1 MLDVGGGGQ
10 GACNVYG
17 NKWLFLKA
25 IFIFS
30 FFFFSGYGHSEKHSK
45 YNVFRFLTWYMRK
58 SLPENPKDGTVI
70 SNCTHCRV
78 SQGDGWNLSFKLPA
92 SSGPTPIHGAG
103 RKVRADLD
111 FIVH

>member
-1 MLDVGGGGQ
+1 MLDGGGHY
-10 GACNVYG
+10 ACSVYG

-30 FFFFSGYGHSEKHSK
+30 FFFSGYGHSEKHSK

-70 SNCTHCRV
+70 SVVPAVMFLRGMARTSV
-78 SQGDGWNLSFKLPA
+78 LQAAA